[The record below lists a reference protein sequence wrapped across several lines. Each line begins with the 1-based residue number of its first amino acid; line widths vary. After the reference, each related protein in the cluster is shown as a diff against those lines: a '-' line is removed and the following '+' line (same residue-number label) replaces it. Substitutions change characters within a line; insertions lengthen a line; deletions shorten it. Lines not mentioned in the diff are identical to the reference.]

1 MKNAP
6 FTAAQMRQVIEGKQA
21 GDRIPMIYN
30 FWSSPSVFGENK
42 EKAQQLLNE
51 YPCDAQI
58 ISIRMPD
65 INQAPDDDPDYKFLY
80 KTASFSL
87 SAGLDAQV
95 FLEDWSDLDDI
106 IAHFPNPDYVN
117 LFPHKGINDSRYKIA
132 HWWYC
137 FFERLWSLRG
147 MENALTDFYLYPD
160 EVHKFFDKLCDFY
173 MRIIE
178 RCKSELLVDAIF
190 TSDDIGTQNA
200 PFFSEEIFVE
210 FFKPYYKKIIE
221 KAHSLGMHFWLH
233 TCGNIAL
240 YLPHFIEIGLDV
252 IHPIQK
258 YTMEE
263 KKIAELYGDQ
273 ICIWAGFDVQRII
286 PFGTPED
293 VRAEVRHMIDTYA
306 RKNGR
311 FMLTCGNGLTEDC
324 PIDSLK
330 ALLDESLSYGKQK
343 MMSYHEKR

>member
-200 PFFSEEIFVE
+200 PFFFRRNLCGIF
-210 FFKPYYKKIIE
+210 
-221 KAHSLGMHFWLH
+221 
-233 TCGNIAL
+233 
-240 YLPHFIEIGLDV
+240 
-252 IHPIQK
+252 
-258 YTMEE
+258 
-263 KKIAELYGDQ
+263 
-273 ICIWAGFDVQRII
+273 
-286 PFGTPED
+286 
-293 VRAEVRHMIDTYA
+293 
-306 RKNGR
+306 
-311 FMLTCGNGLTEDC
+311 
-324 PIDSLK
+324 
-330 ALLDESLSYGKQK
+330 
-343 MMSYHEKR
+343 